1 MADIDALTKLIEPV
15 VTANGFELVRVKMMT
30 TEVGRTLQV
39 MAEDPASQ
47 QLVIEQCTQLSRA
60 LSDVLD
66 AEDPIEEEYHLE
78 VSSPGIDRPLTR
90 PKDFALWAGHK
101 AKISMTEPLDGR
113 KKFQGTL
120 LGLDA
125 RDSAEFVQL
134 RAEDGSDAVYS
145 LPVRDIHSAKL
156 VLTDELVDA
165 TRPQTLN

>member
-90 PKDFALWAGHK
+90 PKDFASLQA
-101 AKISMTEPLDGR
+101 SFSEV
-113 KKFQGTL
+113 
-120 LGLDA
+120 
-125 RDSAEFVQL
+125 AEK
-134 RAEDGSDAVYS
+134 YS
-145 LPVRDIHSAKL
+145 LSCRSLLDCPIGVKSQG
-156 VLTDELVDA
+156 V
-165 TRPQTLN
+165 